1 MPKGNEI
8 DSRVIEIINK
18 IKDKAQSIFEEKL
31 SDVVLFESYAR
42 GEQTP
47 ESDLDMM
54 IIVNMDSFEL
64 KKYRDI
70 IVDIEVDLSLEYD
83 VVL

>member
-31 SDVVLFESYAR
+31 SDVVLFGSYTR
-42 GEQTP
+42 CEQTP

>member
-31 SDVVLFESYAR
+31 SDVVLFGSYTR
-42 GEQTP
+42 CEQTP

-54 IIVNMDSFEL
+54 WFYLLYFKVRQSL
-64 KKYRDI
+64 KNTI
-70 IVDIEVDLSLEYD
+70 MCCHFL
-83 VVL
+83 